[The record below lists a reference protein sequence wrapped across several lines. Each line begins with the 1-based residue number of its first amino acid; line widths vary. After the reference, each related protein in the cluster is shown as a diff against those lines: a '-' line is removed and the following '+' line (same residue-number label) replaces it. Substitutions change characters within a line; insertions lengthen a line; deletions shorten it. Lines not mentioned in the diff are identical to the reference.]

1 VFGILWRIAMRFVRV
16 AIVALVLGV
25 FQLACGWRMSLLGV
39 TADLLFVLA
48 AFATIRLR
56 AAEGPM
62 VACCIGLLAD
72 LLLGGCLGLMGIGFG
87 LGSLVV
93 EGLHPVL
100 LSVRGR
106 GTSGAPWRA
115 DILGRAGRLFVLVL
129 VGAAAAH
136 GTVALLGAF
145 LSPDAGAVPGRLA
158 RAMEIAFLTGIVT
171 PVAWPVLRVIL
182 GQLSASPASRS
193 VVEA

>member
-1 VFGILWRIAMRFVRV
+1 MRFARV
-16 AIVALVLGV
+16 ATAALALGV
-25 FQLACGWRMSLLGV
+25 FQLVLGWRLSILGV
-39 TADLLFVLA
+39 TPDLLFVLV

-56 AAEGPM
+56 ATEGPPA
-62 VACCIGLLAD
+62 ACCVGLWAD
-72 LLLGGCLGLMGIGFG
+72 FLLGGRLGLMAIGYG
-87 LGSLVV
+87 VGARVV

-106 GTSGAPWRA
+106 GRSGAA
-115 DILGRAGRLFVLVL
+115 ARAGRLFVLVL

-136 GTVALLGAF
+136 ATVAVLGAF
-145 LSPDAGAVPGRLA
+145 VGTGAVGVPERLA
-158 RAMEIAFLTGIVT
+158 RAMEITFVT
-171 PVAWPVLRVIL
+171 AIAAPVVWPVLAVVL

>member
-1 VFGILWRIAMRFVRV
+1 MRFARV
-16 AIVALVLGV
+16 AFVALVLGV
-25 FQLACGWRMSLLGV
+25 FQLACGWRVSLLGV

-56 AAEGPM
+56 ASEGPM
-62 VACCIGLLAD
+62 VACCLGLLAD
-72 LLLGGCLGLMGIGFG
+72 LLLGGRLGLMAIGFG
-87 LGSLVV
+87 LGSRVV

-100 LSVRGR
+100 LNVRGR
-106 GTSGAPWRA
+106 ERSGAEWKSSA
-115 DILGRAGRLFVLVL
+115 VGRAGRLFVLVL

-136 GTVALLGAF
+136 GTVAVLGAF
-145 LSPDAGAVPGRLA
+145 LGGSAGAVPGRLA
-158 RAMEIAFLTGIVT
+158 RAMEIAFLTGIAT
-171 PVAWPVLRVIL
+171 PVVWPVLSVAL